1 MRADITITNIPTI
14 MGIMDVMVITHRLDL
29 ATVTVGAIMALILLI
44 EGIMVAVI
52 RLMGGIMA
60 VVIEAVTAGAIM
72 VAVLGAFMAGG
83 VEVVFTV
90 VIDKTGKIDE

>member
-29 ATVTVGAIMALILLI
+29 ATVTVGAIM
-44 EGIMVAVI
+44 
-52 RLMGGIMA
+52 
-60 VVIEAVTAGAIM
+60 